1 MTMEET
7 DKLLKDLEES
17 GYSLVRGTRTDP
29 NDLLAR
35 VVKSEDGR
43 VQEGFPVLLAG
54 FLLNGDE
61 RLNLSRVSK
70 LLPNEHLKQL
80 LFLLTAYTL
89 DFLQSYG
96 EYDLY
101 EKLTDHLKQHR
112 LLNRVRTN
120 LRDLNARRT
129 HLLQERLRTT
139 FFNYFMLGVR
149 EKRAREKQNL
159 SEDLRQ
165 EHFLS
170 LLFSPKQRDVLMK
183 KVRGEKL
190 NKTEREYFSRVVK
203 KRLMAVTDPDV
214 HRLAM
219 KALQQ

>member
-1 MTMEET
+1 MTMEES

-17 GYSLVRGTRTDP
+17 GYSLLRGTGTDP

-35 VVKSEDGR
+35 VVMSKDGR
-43 VQEGFPVLLAG
+43 VREGFPVLLAG
-54 FLLNGDE
+54 FVLRGDE
-61 RLNLSRVSK
+61 RLNLSKVSK
-70 LLPNEHLKQL
+70 LLPNEDLKQRL
-80 LFLLTAYTL
+80 LLLTAYTL

-101 EKLTDHLKQHR
+101 EKLTEHVKQHR
-112 LLNRVRTN
+112 LLNGVRTN
-120 LRDLNARRT
+120 LNVRRADL
-129 HLLQERLRTT
+129 LPERLRTT

-149 EKRAREKQNL
+149 EKRAKEKQNL

-165 EHFLS
+165 EYFLS

>member
-1 MTMEET
+1 MEDT

-17 GYSLVRGTRTDP
+17 GYSLVRATKTDP
-29 NDLLAR
+29 NNLLAQ

-54 FLLNGDE
+54 FLLRGDE
-61 RLNLSRVSK
+61 RLNLSKVSK
-70 LLPNEHLKQL
+70 LLPNKHWKQL
-80 LFLLTAYTL
+80 LLSLTAYTL

-101 EKLTDHLKQHR
+101 EELTKHLKQHR
-112 LLNRVRTN
+112 MLNRVRAN
-120 LRDLNARRT
+120 LRDVNTRRASL
-129 HLLQERLRTT
+129 HPERLKTA
-139 FFNYFMLGVR
+139 FLNYFMLGVR
-149 EKRAREKQNL
+149 EKRAKEKQDL

-170 LLFSPKQRDVLMK
+170 LLFSPKQRDLLMK
-183 KVRGEKL
+183 KVRGERL

-219 KALQQ
+219 KALQ